1 MQNSSE
7 RTYPMIVMLALGL
20 MTALPS
26 RVLAEDIVFQGW
38 THQKFVSSGA
48 TTGVSP
54 AGQLSVESERCFLA
68 LAAPA
73 RKRMAGQK
81 ASWSW
86 NVGTSVPP
94 TDLSQKGGDDRNLS
108 LYFIFAPQ
116 DLAAKAQDLG
126 IRKLLGNPEIRVLM
140 YVWGGSH
147 DRNTVVASPYL
158 GARGKTIV
166 LRPAGT
172 GQRDETIDSVRS
184 GPCLRKPGSDADRT
198 CPECGFGRHRNPDRS
213 RHQRPPSF
221 RLPMIAQPSLTIL
234 CAETLIALRTGRGP
248 WLRAPTG
255 I

>member
-1 MQNSSE
+1 MYNSFE
-7 RTYPMIVMLALGL
+7 RTYPMIAMLALGL

-38 THQKFVSSGA
+38 THQKFGVFGGNNWHQSGRQLLVESDG
-48 TTGVSP
+48 GVSLLWRP
-54 AGQLSVESERCFLA
+54 LPENVWQA
-68 LAAPA
+68 
-73 RKRMAGQK
+73 KT

-86 NVGTSVPP
+86 SVGTSVPP

-147 DRNTVVASPYL
+147 ERNAVVASPYL

-172 GQRDETIDSVRS
+172 GQRDETIDFRS
-184 GPCLRKPGSDADRT
+184 DLDRVYGSRDLMLIGLAVSADSDDTETRIEAGISDLRLSGYP
-198 CPECGFGRHRNPDRS
+198 
-213 RHQRPPSF
+213 
-221 RLPMIAQPSLTIL
+221 
-234 CAETLIALRTGRGP
+234 
-248 WLRAPTG
+248 
-255 I
+255 

>member
-26 RVLAEDIVFQGW
+26 RVL
-38 THQKFVSSGA
+38 QKTLSSRAGPTRSLVSLGA

-54 AGQLSVESERCFLA
+54 ADSFLWSRTEGFLA

-140 YVWGGSH
+140 YVWGGIM
-147 DRNTVVASPYL
+147 TA
-158 GARGKTIV
+158 T
-166 LRPAGT
+166 
-172 GQRDETIDSVRS
+172 
-184 GPCLRKPGSDADRT
+184 
-198 CPECGFGRHRNPDRS
+198 
-213 RHQRPPSF
+213 PS
-221 RLPMIAQPSLTIL
+221 
-234 CAETLIALRTGRGP
+234 
-248 WLRAPTG
+248 
-255 I
+255 

>member
-7 RTYPMIVMLALGL
+7 RTYPMIAMLALGL

-26 RVLAEDIVFQGW
+26 RVLAEDIVFKGW
-38 THQKFVSSGA
+38 THQKFGVFGGNNWRQSGR
-48 TTGVSP
+48 
-54 AGQLSVESERCFLA
+54 QLSVESDGGVSLLWRPLPENVWQA
-68 LAAPA
+68 
-73 RKRMAGQK
+73 KK

-172 GQRDETIDSVRS
+172 GQRDETIDLRS
-184 GPCLRKPGSDADRT
+184 DLNRIYGTRDLMLIGLALSADSDDTETRIEAGISDLRLSGYP
-198 CPECGFGRHRNPDRS
+198 
-213 RHQRPPSF
+213 
-221 RLPMIAQPSLTIL
+221 
-234 CAETLIALRTGRGP
+234 
-248 WLRAPTG
+248 
-255 I
+255 

>member
-1 MQNSSE
+1 
-7 RTYPMIVMLALGL
+7 MIAMLVLGL

-38 THQKFVSSGA
+38 THQKFGVFGGNNWRQSGR
-48 TTGVSP
+48 
-54 AGQLSVESERCFLA
+54 QLSVESDGGVSLLWRSLPENVWQA
-68 LAAPA
+68 
-73 RKRMAGQK
+73 KK

-86 NVGTSVPP
+86 SVGTSVPP

-126 IRKLLGNPEIRVLM
+126 IRKLLGNPDIRVLM

-147 DRNTVVASPYL
+147 DRNTVVESPYL

-172 GQRDETIDSVRS
+172 GQRDETIDLRS
-184 GPCLRKPGSDADRT
+184 DLDRVYGSRDLMLIGLAVSAESDDTETRIEAGISDLRLSGYP
-198 CPECGFGRHRNPDRS
+198 
-213 RHQRPPSF
+213 
-221 RLPMIAQPSLTIL
+221 
-234 CAETLIALRTGRGP
+234 
-248 WLRAPTG
+248 
-255 I
+255 

>member
-1 MQNSSE
+1 MHNSFE
-7 RTYPMIVMLALGL
+7 RTYPMIAMLALGL

-26 RVLAEDIVFQGW
+26 RVLAEDILFQGW
-38 THQKFVSSGA
+38 THQKFGVFGGNNWRQSGR
-48 TTGVSP
+48 
-54 AGQLSVESERCFLA
+54 QLSVESDGGVSLLWRPLPENVWQA
-68 LAAPA
+68 
-73 RKRMAGQK
+73 KK

-86 NVGTSVPP
+86 SVGTSVPA

-147 DRNTVVASPYL
+147 ERNAVVASPYL

-172 GQRDETIDSVRS
+172 GQRDETIDLRS
-184 GPCLRKPGSDADRT
+184 DLDRVYGSRDLMLIGLAVSADSDDTETRIEAGISDLRLSGYP
-198 CPECGFGRHRNPDRS
+198 
-213 RHQRPPSF
+213 
-221 RLPMIAQPSLTIL
+221 
-234 CAETLIALRTGRGP
+234 
-248 WLRAPTG
+248 
-255 I
+255 

>member
-7 RTYPMIVMLALGL
+7 RIYPMIVMLALGL
-20 MTALPS
+20 MTAQPS

-38 THQKFVSSGA
+38 THQKFGVFGGNNWRQSGRK
-48 TTGVSP
+48 
-54 AGQLSVESERCFLA
+54 LSVESDGGVSLLWRPLPENVWQA
-68 LAAPA
+68 T
-73 RKRMAGQK
+73 K

-116 DLAAKAQDLG
+116 DLAARAHDLG

-172 GQRDETIDSVRS
+172 GQRDETIDLRS
-184 GPCLRKPGSDADRT
+184 DLERVYGNRDLMLIGLALSADSDDTETRIEAGISDLRLSGYP
-198 CPECGFGRHRNPDRS
+198 
-213 RHQRPPSF
+213 
-221 RLPMIAQPSLTIL
+221 
-234 CAETLIALRTGRGP
+234 
-248 WLRAPTG
+248 
-255 I
+255 

>member
-1 MQNSSE
+1 
-7 RTYPMIVMLALGL
+7 MIAMLALGL

-26 RVLAEDIVFQGW
+26 RVLAEDILFQGW
-38 THQKFVSSGA
+38 THQKFGVFGGNNWRQSGR
-48 TTGVSP
+48 
-54 AGQLSVESERCFLA
+54 QLSVESDGGVSLLWRPLPENVWQA
-68 LAAPA
+68 
-73 RKRMAGQK
+73 KK

-86 NVGTSVPP
+86 SVGTSVPA

-147 DRNTVVASPYL
+147 ERNAVVASPYL

-172 GQRDETIDSVRS
+172 GQRDETIDFRS
-184 GPCLRKPGSDADRT
+184 DLDRVYGSRDLMLIGLAVSADSDDTETRIEAGISDLRLSGYP
-198 CPECGFGRHRNPDRS
+198 
-213 RHQRPPSF
+213 
-221 RLPMIAQPSLTIL
+221 
-234 CAETLIALRTGRGP
+234 
-248 WLRAPTG
+248 
-255 I
+255 